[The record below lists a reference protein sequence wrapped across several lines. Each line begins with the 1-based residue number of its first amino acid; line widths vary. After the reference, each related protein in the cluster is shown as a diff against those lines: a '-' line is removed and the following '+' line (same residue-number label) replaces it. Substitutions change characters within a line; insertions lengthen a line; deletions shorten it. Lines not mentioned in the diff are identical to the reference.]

1 VWERETCCASMFHL
15 QIQVLAAEEARIPAR
30 VHAAVLQRFVGGTHA
45 QLGFESV
52 NADVGV
58 TEGSQQVNT
67 VQTGGRKSVPK
78 HSSPAGSPDMEPR
91 TDRHSHLAGSE
102 AMLPVS
108 EQQIAPARYSY
119 MHDTRSQA
127 RAGSELM
134 HVKFCNIAHV
144 LTALCRSACILVADH
159 GRRSRAECDLG
170 D

>member
-1 VWERETCCASMFHL
+1 MFHL

-30 VHAAVLQRFVGGTHA
+30 VHAAVLQRFVGSTHA

-119 MHDTRSQA
+119 MHDLLCLMCVCC
-127 RAGSELM
+127 RAN
-134 HVKFCNIAHV
+134 C
-144 LTALCRSACILVADH
+144 LCSASTIGTQH
-159 GRRSRAECDLG
+159 RAEQH
-170 D
+170 